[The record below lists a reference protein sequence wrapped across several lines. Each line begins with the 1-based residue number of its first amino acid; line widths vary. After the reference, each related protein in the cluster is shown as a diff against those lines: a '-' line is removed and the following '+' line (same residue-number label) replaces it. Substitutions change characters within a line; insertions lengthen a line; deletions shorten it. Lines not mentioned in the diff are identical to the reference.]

1 MDIGKKLCERR
12 RELGLSQTELAEALK
27 AHAHRPVYLTIDLDV
42 FDPSLFPGTG
52 TPEYGGI
59 DWPEFMRVLDVLSC
73 VLTVAGAIAFL
84 ALCWLL
90 IRSREAADAER
101 RARDPQ
107 GAAARVERRLMDEDA
122 AYRLCRRASA
132 SVICLPKEAAR

>member
-1 MDIGKKLCERR
+1 MDNINDIIERNWNDAEMDAVARADEEEERAERR
-12 RELGLSQTELAEALK
+12 E
-27 AHAHRPVYLTIDLDV
+27 
-42 FDPSLFPGTG
+42 
-52 TPEYGGI
+52 
-59 DWPEFMRVLDVLSC
+59 RVLDVLSG
-73 VLTVAGAIAFL
+73 VLTVVGALAFL

-107 GAAARVERRLMDEDA
+107 GAAARVERRLMAEDA

-132 SVICLPKEAAR
+132 SALCLPKEAAR

>member
-1 MDIGKKLCERR
+1 MVEMDGRDLDAVERAFAEEERAERR
-12 RELGLSQTELAEALK
+12 ER
-27 AHAHRPVYLTIDLDV
+27 
-42 FDPSLFPGTG
+42 
-52 TPEYGGI
+52 
-59 DWPEFMRVLDVLSC
+59 
-73 VLTVAGAIAFL
+73 VLTVVGALAIL

-107 GAAARVERRLMDEDA
+107 GAAARVERRLMAEDA

-132 SVICLPKEAAR
+132 SALCLPKEAR

>member
-1 MDIGKKLCERR
+1 MDNINDIIERDWNDAEMDAVARADEEEERAERR
-12 RELGLSQTELAEALK
+12 ER
-27 AHAHRPVYLTIDLDV
+27 
-42 FDPSLFPGTG
+42 
-52 TPEYGGI
+52 
-59 DWPEFMRVLDVLSC
+59 
-73 VLTVAGAIAFL
+73 VLTVAGALAFL

-107 GAAARVERRLMDEDA
+107 GAAARVERRLMAEDA

-132 SVICLPKEAAR
+132 SALCLQKEAK